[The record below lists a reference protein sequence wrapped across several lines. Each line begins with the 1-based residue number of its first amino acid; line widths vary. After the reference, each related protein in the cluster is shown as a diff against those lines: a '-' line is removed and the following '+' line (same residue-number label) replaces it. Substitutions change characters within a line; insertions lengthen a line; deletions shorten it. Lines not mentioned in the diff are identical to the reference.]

1 MKKLILSLLI
11 VLTIVSCKTSKNAGC
26 DAYGDL
32 QNNSQNQHTTRS
44 YPQNEKIDLSKL
56 SRFERAVYNT
66 WSEMSEEVK
75 KFFESSLIGN

>member
-1 MKKLILSLLI
+1 MKKLILITFVSFSLF
-11 VLTIVSCKTSKNAGC
+11 SCKTSKNAGC

-66 WSEMSEEVK
+66 WSEMSEDDK

>member
-1 MKKLILSLLI
+1 MKTIFFLTVFSLSLF
-11 VLTIVSCKTSKNAGC
+11 SCKTSKHAGC

-32 QNNSQNQHTTRS
+32 KNNSQNQHTTRS

-66 WSEMSEEVK
+66 WAEMSEEDK